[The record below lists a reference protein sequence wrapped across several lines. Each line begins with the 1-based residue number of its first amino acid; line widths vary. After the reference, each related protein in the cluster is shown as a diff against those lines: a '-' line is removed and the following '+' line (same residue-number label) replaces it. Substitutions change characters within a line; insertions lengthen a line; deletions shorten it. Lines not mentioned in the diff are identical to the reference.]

1 MKKVLIILA
10 LACGI
15 SHAAM
20 SQQPT
25 YKVEGNTYKAV
36 KTNIPP
42 KRDSTITAYTYETN
56 GKAYAIY
63 LSKNGSAYVGRVSS
77 RTGRYYRQY
86 LGEAISR
93 DICGK
98 TGKEYKG
105 KGKISK

>member
-36 KTNIPP
+36 KTNTTP

-56 GKAYAIY
+56 GKAYAIC
-63 LSKNGSAYVGRVSS
+63 LSKNGSAFVGRISS

-98 TGKEYKG
+98 VGKEYKG

>member
-36 KTNIPP
+36 KAEANNT

-56 GKAYAIY
+56 GKAYAIC

-98 TGKEYKG
+98 VGKAYKG
-105 KGKISK
+105 KGKTK